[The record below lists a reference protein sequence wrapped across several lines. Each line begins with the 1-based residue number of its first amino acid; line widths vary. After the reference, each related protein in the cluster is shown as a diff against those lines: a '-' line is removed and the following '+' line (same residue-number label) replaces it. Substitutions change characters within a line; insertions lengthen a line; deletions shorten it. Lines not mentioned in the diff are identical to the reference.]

1 MPILPPP
8 SPVAQKFA
16 DQDTP
21 FLVTLT
27 LAGTEQLLAAV
38 PATKKGR
45 IISLVNDGP
54 GTVAIAFDQ
63 VATTAGLNLKPGE
76 GYSDVGLEV
85 STDVRFINVTAAQTP
100 TVRGV
105 LWSGPS

>member
-1 MPILPPP
+1 MPITPP
-8 SPVAQKFA
+8 SQAQKFA
-16 DQDTP
+16 DQDSP
-21 FLVTLT
+21 FAVVLA
-27 LAGTEQLLAAV
+27 LAGTEQLLVTV

-63 VATTAGLNLKPGE
+63 VATSAGLNLKPGE
-76 GYSDVGLEV
+76 GYSDAGLEV

-105 LWSGPS
+105 LWSGPN

>member
-1 MPILPPP
+1 MPITPP
-8 SPVAQKFA
+8 SPAQKFA

-27 LAGTEQLLAAV
+27 IAGTEQQLVAV

-45 IISLVNDGP
+45 VVSLVNDGP

-63 VATTAGLNLKPGE
+63 AATSAGLNIKLAE
-76 GYSDVGLEV
+76 GYSEAGLEIT
-85 STDVRFINVTAAQTP
+85 TDVRFINVTAAQTP